1 MTFTE
6 AVGVLISAAD
16 VRGGQWQALVDNID
30 ELQPLDAQAFSP
42 TDTIDELWEVWGT
55 MQEDPA
61 DTEAGDMAALIKE
74 AIRVVRK
81 IYD

>member
-16 VRGGQWQALVDNID
+16 VRADQWQALADNID
-30 ELQPLDAQAFSP
+30 EMQPLDIQAF
-42 TDTIDELWEVWGT
+42 L
-55 MQEDPA
+55 PA
-61 DTEAGDMAALIKE
+61 DTIGEPEAADMAALIKE

>member
-16 VRGGQWQALVDNID
+16 VRAGQWQYLVDNID
-30 ELQPLDAQAFSP
+30 EAHPIDIEAPSP
-42 TDTIDELWEVWGT
+42 AHTVDELWEVWGT

-61 DTEAGDMAALIKE
+61 DTEAADMAKLIKE

-81 IYD
+81 IYN